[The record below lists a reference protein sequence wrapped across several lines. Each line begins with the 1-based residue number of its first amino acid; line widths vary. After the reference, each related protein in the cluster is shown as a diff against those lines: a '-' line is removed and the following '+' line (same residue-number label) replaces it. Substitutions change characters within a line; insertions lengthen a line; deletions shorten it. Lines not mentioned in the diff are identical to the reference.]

1 MESEYNSL
9 KETLDRL
16 EARIARI
23 EASLHLEAEHPAAVP
38 EDASPREE
46 TAQAEALEVRIGQD
60 WFAKLGIVIL
70 AVGVG
75 FALTLSYPTLPLA
88 LPSVGGM
95 LIAGAIIVA
104 AIRWHNSLH
113 HISGYLLGGG
123 IVLAFVAI
131 LRLQFFGIEPAV
143 ENRSFIGA
151 MLALLVGISLL
162 ISTRR
167 KSPSLVGLCLLL
179 GYGAVLIADSAPVVF
194 AGITLLSII
203 GILYSLKNQW
213 TALLT
218 VVAAL
223 NIVTHLLWFLNSP
236 VLGRSI
242 HLVDTPHANIFFV
255 LLYMLTIATASV
267 WKKDD
272 GEERGVA
279 TSVVNGVGGYLLFLF
294 LTLTTFRENIVL
306 SHSIASLVFLAI
318 AILFWVRK
326 HSLYST
332 FIYAMLGYMAMSVAI
347 IAQFK
352 APDHFIWL
360 SWQSIVVVSTAV
372 WFRSRFIVVANF
384 FIYLGLFIAYLVLA
398 GTISVIT
405 LSFGVVALLS
415 ARILNAQKHR
425 LELKT
430 ESMRNAY
437 LLAAFG
443 VFPYAL
449 YHSVPRELVSL
460 SWLVVA
466 LFYYLMSRAVH
477 SIKYRWMAL
486 LTLLLTVVRLLA
498 VDSTGLDSTSRVIS
512 FIVLGI
518 VLLVI
523 SLMYAKRKGKPPD
536 NNGTTTLEQKSPT
549 ATAATESH

>member
-1 MESEYNSL
+1 MESEYQSL
-9 KETLDRL
+9 KETLERL

-23 EASLHLEAEHPAAVP
+23 EASLHLDAELPGYAAD
-38 EDASPREE
+38 DASPREE

-70 AVGVG
+70 AIGVG
-75 FALTLSYPTLPLA
+75 FALTLSYPALPLA
-88 LPSVGGM
+88 APSIAGM

-104 AIRWHNSLH
+104 AIRWRDSLH

-131 LRLQFFGIEPAV
+131 LRLQFFGIAPAV
-143 ENRSFIGA
+143 ESRALVSG
-151 MLALLVGISLL
+151 MLALLVGFCLRIAA
-162 ISTRR
+162 RR
-167 KSPSLVGLCLLL
+167 KSPYLVGLCLIL
-179 GYGAVLIADSAPVVF
+179 GYGVALIADSPPVVF
-194 AGITLLSII
+194 GGITLLSIG
-203 GILYSLKNQW
+203 GILFSLKNGW
-213 TALLT
+213 ATLMTL
-218 VVAAL
+218 VAGL

-236 VLGRSI
+236 LLGRSI
-242 HLVDTPHANIFFV
+242 HLVDAPHANIFFV
-255 LLYMLTIATASV
+255 LLYMVTIAAAAV

-279 TSVVNGVGGYLLFLF
+279 TSAVNGVGGYLLFVF
-294 LTLTTFRENIVL
+294 LTVTTFRENIVL
-306 SHSIASLVFLAI
+306 SHSIASLVLLAI

-347 IAQFK
+347 IAQFQ

-384 FIYLGLFIAYLVLA
+384 FIYLGLFLAYLVLA
-398 GTISVIT
+398 GTISVVT

-430 ESMRNAY
+430 EFMRNAY

-449 YHSVPRELVSL
+449 YHIVPRGWVSL

-486 LTLLLTVVRLLA
+486 LTLLLTVVHLLA
-498 VDSTGLDSTSRVIS
+498 ADITSLDTTSRVFS
-512 FIVLGI
+512 FIVLGT

-523 SLMYAKRKGKPPD
+523 SLMYAKRRGKPPE
-536 NNGTTTLEQKSPT
+536 NVAATMSQQPSPT
-549 ATAATESH
+549 TDSH